1 MKSIVQPRY
10 VALIDSPHFARYI
23 HGHRAV
29 NEKYTVVP
37 GPFSEHS
44 NEIAQINHYQ
54 TKSFEEW
61 LDKVKRGIADTN
73 LCRKVDDFWHFNST
87 NVTFKGRT
95 NINDTKSDPTI
106 MLLND

>member
-29 NEKYTVVP
+29 NEKYIVVP

-73 LCRKVDDFWHFNST
+73 LCRKVDDFWHFN
-87 NVTFKGRT
+87 
-95 NINDTKSDPTI
+95 PQ
-106 MLLND
+106 MLHLKEELTSRYQSPIQQLCF